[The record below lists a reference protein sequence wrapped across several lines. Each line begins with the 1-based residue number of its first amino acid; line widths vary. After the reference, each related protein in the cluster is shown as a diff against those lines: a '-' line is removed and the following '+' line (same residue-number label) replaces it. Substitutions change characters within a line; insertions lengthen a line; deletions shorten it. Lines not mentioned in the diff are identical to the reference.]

1 MQKKVEERE
10 AEKARRRKLEK
21 EARKQ
26 HGCKAKTQ
34 KAAADHHEAG
44 TAGKPLD
51 IATETRV
58 HGEDEGSVPPHGILR
73 NQIHIVDVIK

>member
-1 MQKKVEERE
+1 MQEHLEVCKGTENEWRGLENWDRWQTQMTFWRRMQKKVEERE
-10 AEKARRRKLEK
+10 AEEARRRKLEK

-44 TAGKPLD
+44 TAG
-51 IATETRV
+51 
-58 HGEDEGSVPPHGILR
+58 
-73 NQIHIVDVIK
+73 